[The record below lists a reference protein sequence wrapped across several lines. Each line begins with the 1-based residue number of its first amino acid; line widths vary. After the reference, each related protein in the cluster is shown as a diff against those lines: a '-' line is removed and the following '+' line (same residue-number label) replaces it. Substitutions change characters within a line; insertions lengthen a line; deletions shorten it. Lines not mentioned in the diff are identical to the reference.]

1 MTTTTTTTQGHP
13 TAAQLASYVVRSDD
27 ADESVRA
34 VRRHI
39 EGGCEFCIVAVNRL
53 LELVQRLGDEELK
66 PARRGANWIVPR
78 RTPVATA
85 SATPH
90 RANVR
95 IACVAGPY
103 SLDLLL
109 RECKA
114 PAELRLVG
122 QVTRA
127 GRVYEPVPDLPIELV
142 FAADSGVCAI
152 GRTDAFGEF
161 DFACPVARTYGLA
174 LGAGPS
180 RPCVLLW
187 DGEPR

>member
-1 MTTTTTTTQGHP
+1 MTTITERHP
-13 TAAQLASYVVRSDD
+13 TAAQLASYVVRSED
-27 ADESVRA
+27 ADDSVCA
-34 VRRHI
+34 VRRHL
-39 EGGCEFCIVAVNRL
+39 ESGCEFCIVAVNRL
-53 LELVQRLGDEELK
+53 LELVQRLEDEELK
-66 PARRGANWIVPR
+66 PAKRGANWIVPR

-85 SATPH
+85 TATPH
-90 RANVR
+90 HANVR

-103 SLDLLL
+103 AIDLLL
-109 RECKA
+109 RECDA

-127 GRVYEPVPDLPIELV
+127 DRVYEPVADLPLELV
-142 FAADSGVCAI
+142 FATDSGTCAT

-161 DFACPVARTYGLA
+161 DFVCPVNRTYGLA
-174 LGAGPS
+174 LGTGPD

>member
-1 MTTTTTTTQGHP
+1 MTITTTESHP

-27 ADESVRA
+27 DDESVRA

-39 EGGCEFCIVAVNRL
+39 ESGCEFCIVAVNRL
-53 LELVQRLGDEELK
+53 LELVQRLEDEELK
-66 PARRGANWIVPR
+66 PARRGASWIVPR

-85 SATPH
+85 TTTPH

-109 RECKA
+109 RECRA

-127 GRVYEPVPDLPIELV
+127 DRIYEPVPDLPTELV
-142 FAADSGVCAI
+142 FAADSETCAT

-161 DFACPVARTYGLA
+161 DFACPVDRTYGLA
-174 LGAGPS
+174 LGSGPD

>member
-1 MTTTTTTTQGHP
+1 MSTITQEHP
-13 TAAQLASYVVRSDD
+13 TAAQLASYVVRSEDRDD
-27 ADESVRA
+27 GVRA
-34 VRRHI
+34 VRRHL
-39 EGGCEFCIVAVNRL
+39 EDGCEFCIVAVNRL
-53 LELVQRLGDEELK
+53 LELVQRLEDEELE
-66 PARRGANWIVPR
+66 PAHRSANWIVPR

-90 RANVR
+90 RANLR

-103 SLDLLL
+103 SIDLLL
-109 RECKA
+109 RECDA

-127 GRVYEPVPDLPIELV
+127 DRVYEPVADLPLELV
-142 FAADSGVCAI
+142 FATDQGTCAT

-161 DFACPVARTYGLA
+161 DFESPVHRTYGLA
-174 LGAGPS
+174 LGSGPD